1 MFSEIVMVDFKRQ
14 MQVLFSTCSD
24 VGVNTGFSMSLRMKR
39 DFLYYGNY
47 WNFYKRLQ
55 IWQVDPTWC
64 FLHTNVKDIF
74 SIVFK
79 DLIFFLEI
87 ILVRISNI
95 LMLKAKLEL
104 WLSVPHR
111 WNLSSDKFFY
121 TDLHL
126 ELHFSPRK
134 FTFSTRMYTYQSVEG
149 NVLSWK

>member
-55 IWQVDPTWC
+55 IWQVGSTWC
-64 FLHTNVKDIF
+64 CLHTNVKDIF

-104 WLSVPHR
+104 WLSIPHR
-111 WNLSSDKFFY
+111 WNLSSDKFFD
-121 TDLHL
+121 TDLPL
-126 ELHFSPRK
+126 EPHFS
-134 FTFSTRMYTYQSVEG
+134 
-149 NVLSWK
+149 LSPPPPPGQPP